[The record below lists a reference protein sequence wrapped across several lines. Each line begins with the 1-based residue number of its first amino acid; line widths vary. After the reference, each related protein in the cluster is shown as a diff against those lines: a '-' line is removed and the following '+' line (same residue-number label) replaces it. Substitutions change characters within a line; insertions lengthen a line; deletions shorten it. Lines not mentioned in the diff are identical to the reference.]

1 MQFKI
6 DSGVRQGRVISPW
19 FFNVYMNVVMIEVKK
34 EDWKN
39 KSEFS
44 EKGREQRLTVSVNN
58 DDLVLWSTGREYESY
73 DKKYKGV
80 SR

>member
-1 MQFKI
+1 
-6 DSGVRQGRVISPW
+6 
-19 FFNVYMNVVMIEVKK
+19 MIEVKK